1 MLIAASMVGPL
12 GGTDGVP
19 GAPTTYVRD
28 VDGGRLGAVMEIQ
41 KCPPSTQKT
50 SMMGPLVA
58 VMKIREHPP
67 SMQKCQWRASWVA
80 VMDIQERPPST
91 QKMSTTDPLGGGAGG
106 PGAPTT
112 QLEDINGGPLSPPG
126 GGSGLDPSSVSVL

>member
-1 MLIAASMVGPL
+1 
-12 GGTDGVP
+12 VP
-19 GAPTTYVRD
+19 TINTKN
-28 VDGGRLGAVMEIQ
+28 VDD
-41 KCPPSTQKT
+41 
-50 SMMGPLVA
+50 GPLVA

-112 QLEDINGGPLSPPG
+112 QLEDINGGPLSPPWG
-126 GGSGLDPSSVSVL
+126 GGGLVLIHHP